1 MIKSVC
7 DHRFTER
14 TIKFY
19 DIKMEQ
25 LLLDAKRL
33 MLKLKEDDNAADMI
47 VTDGTNLLNRIK
59 AMKQVLMV
67 LWTYSYY
74 RQQPIRL

>member
-1 MIKSVC
+1 
-7 DHRFTER
+7 
-14 TIKFY
+14 
-19 DIKMEQ
+19 MEQ

-59 AMKQVLMV
+59 AMKQVKYWTKLMYIYNIISV
-67 LWTYSYY
+67 KLYLIFILTSY
-74 RQQPIRL
+74 

>member
-1 MIKSVC
+1 
-7 DHRFTER
+7 
-14 TIKFY
+14 
-19 DIKMEQ
+19 MEQ

-59 AMKQVLMV
+59 AMKQVLIIITVMKV
-67 LWTYSYY
+67 NRKRKTTSN
-74 RQQPIRL
+74 

>member
-1 MIKSVC
+1 M
-7 DHRFTER
+7 ER
-14 TIKFY
+14 
-19 DIKMEQ
+19 

-59 AMKQVLMV
+59 AMKQVLKYV
-67 LWTYSYY
+67 IY
-74 RQQPIRL
+74 

>member
-1 MIKSVC
+1 
-7 DHRFTER
+7 
-14 TIKFY
+14 
-19 DIKMEQ
+19 MEQ

-59 AMKQVLMV
+59 AMKQVLKYIY
-67 LWTYSYY
+67 TG
-74 RQQPIRL
+74 QN